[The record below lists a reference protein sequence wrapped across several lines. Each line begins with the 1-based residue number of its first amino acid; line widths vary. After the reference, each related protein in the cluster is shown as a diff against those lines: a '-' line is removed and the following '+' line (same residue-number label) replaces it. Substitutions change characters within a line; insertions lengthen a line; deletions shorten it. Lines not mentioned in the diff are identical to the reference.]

1 MADTDLIVLW
11 GSNAR
16 EAHPIFFHHVLRGMR
31 RGARLVVVDPRRSAS
46 ALEADLWLGID
57 VGSDIALAN
66 AVGREI
72 LAAGLEHRPFIERA
86 TSGFEA
92 YRDAVEPYTLERAE
106 AITGVP
112 AAAIREFAHAYAR
125 AERAELCWTLGITEH
140 HNAVDNVLALINLA
154 LLTGHVGRYGSGV
167 NPLRGQNNVQ
177 GGGDMGA
184 IPNRL
189 PGFQDIEGDAAARA
203 RFEAAWACSIAPRR
217 GWHLSEMFEAMGRG
231 ELRALYVIGENP
243 AQSEADTGRTL
254 RLLEGL
260 DHLVVQDMF
269 LTRTAELADVV
280 LPATASWCEAEG
292 TVTSSERRVQRVRKA
307 VEPPAGAR
315 DDLDILSLL
324 AARLG
329 RGWGLP
335 TARAV
340 WDECRQL
347 SPMHGG
353 MSYARL
359 EALGG
364 IAWPCPDESHPGTP
378 FLHERLWRDP
388 LVGPR
393 APFSPVAHE
402 PPVDALS
409 AEFPIRLTTGRR
421 LDSFNTGVQSGALRS
436 PLRRDE
442 SLDLSPEDMARL
454 GLRAGQRVRVVSRR
468 SAVVVPVRPDASLR
482 PGLAFM
488 TFHFPDQVE
497 TNRLTIDAW
506 DPKSGTAEFKAT
518 AVRVEPVRATA
529 TPVAVA
535 GREADGQ

>member
-1 MADTDLIVLW
+1 M
-11 GSNAR
+11 
-16 EAHPIFFHHVLRGMR
+16 
-31 RGARLVVVDPRRSAS
+31 
-46 ALEADLWLGID
+46 
-57 VGSDIALAN
+57 
-66 AVGREI
+66 
-72 LAAGLEHRPFIERA
+72 
-86 TSGFEA
+86 
-92 YRDAVEPYTLERAE
+92 
-106 AITGVP
+106 
-112 AAAIREFAHAYAR
+112 
-125 AERAELCWTLGITEH
+125 
-140 HNAVDNVLALINLA
+140 
-154 LLTGHVGRYGSGV
+154 
-167 NPLRGQNNVQ
+167 
-177 GGGDMGA
+177 
-184 IPNRL
+184 
-189 PGFQDIEGDAAARA
+189 
-203 RFEAAWACSIAPRR
+203 
-217 GWHLSEMFEAMGRG
+217 
-231 ELRALYVIGENP
+231 
-243 AQSEADTGRTL
+243 
-254 RLLEGL
+254 
-260 DHLVVQDMF
+260 
-269 LTRTAELADVV
+269 
-280 LPATASWCEAEG
+280 
-292 TVTSSERRVQRVRKA
+292 TSSERRVQRVRKA

-409 AEFPIRLTTGRR
+409 AEFPMRLTTGRR